1 MRTDF
6 TTGFSMVTLSATGQ
20 DIKQQ
25 LEALQWPEHVC
36 FVYDDPNDWAR
47 AVVRFLKVGLDHAE
61 TCFCLLPEGFF
72 SDGALM
78 SPVDSV
84 LFQRAIEDGT
94 LVSLQNNEI
103 LREPMTKAGGFLEQL
118 AAHCKSAG
126 PSGCRIVCDMTWL
139 KDCGYSEK
147 WRADLLSWL
156 CESGEDYSLLV
167 MSGYDRISTSA
178 PELRKTFG
186 RHSYIHHGGHLLPG
200 GFGDIHPKRFKP
212 TVSAWRR
219 TFRRGQVLDAIFN
232 AAPFAMWMLDRNK
245 EVVFVNRQ
253 VCEIL
258 GVTEAQILGTQ
269 CRAQHQGTA
278 DKVVGPFVLDDIGVD
293 QEDGPL
299 EKEQAFLHAD
309 GQLHEYRVI
318 RAKVLGDDGKVEGLL
333 GLALDIT
340 AHKKAERLLLEGE
353 RRFRDI
359 ALSVGDLIWE
369 VGPDWRFR
377 YLSERASSILGYTA
391 DTLLGK
397 SLAEMDT
404 AAEAEAWQILFREW
418 EKTPATFRNVEK
430 WLRHKDGRQRCL
442 LLSGMPIVDE
452 EGRPDGFRGVA
463 EDITDRKQQEANLK
477 SALWEAEDARDK
489 IDSILRSITDALVVI
504 DNAGRVIML
513 NPKAEVLFDLS
524 AEQSAGRP
532 IYDLCQSDEVRAGL
546 VKLLDNVASTVCEAC
561 FAWPGGVENKPV
573 FFKARA
579 SRVRNMQG
587 VDTGYIVIFQ
597 DMTREREME
606 RVKTE
611 FISTAAHELRTP
623 LTSIMGYME
632 FCLHPEDF
640 GGFSAA
646 QLKEFMSEIY
656 DKAEVLERIVSDLLD
671 ISRMEAGREIPLVM
685 ESVNI
690 EEVSRKLLKHFQLQ
704 FPLYRFELEFA
715 SGDEHLVRADRE
727 KLVQVLE
734 NLISNAVKYSAEGSP
749 VRVVGGREATSYRIS
764 VRDKGIGMTPE
775 QIERMFERF
784 YRAVD
789 LNSGVRGLGLGMHI
803 VKHIIERHGGS
814 IQVISAPRQG
824 TEIIF
829 SLPLS
834 E

>member
-1 MRTDF
+1 MK
-6 TTGFSMVTLSATGQ
+6 TLYSAGHEVR
-20 DIKQQ
+20 QQ
-25 LEALQWPEHVC
+25 LEDLQWPEHVC
-36 FVYDDPNDWAR
+36 FVYDETNDWVQ
-47 AVVRFLKVGLDHAE
+47 AVLSFLKTGLRQAE
-61 TCFCLLPEGFF
+61 ICFCLLPDGFF
-72 SDGALM
+72 PDM
-78 SPVDSV
+78 SLLTSAEGV
-84 LFQRAIEDGT
+84 LFQRAIEDGL
-94 LVSLQNNEI
+94 LVLLQSSEA
-103 LREPMTKAGGFLEQL
+103 LRGAAAKDAGVLAQL
-118 AAHCKSAG
+118 AARCKVAEPAG
-126 PSGCRIVCDMTWL
+126 RRIVCDMTWL
-139 KDCGYSEK
+139 KACGYPEK
-147 WRADLLSWL
+147 WRADLLTWL
-156 CESGEDYSLLV
+156 CENVEDHSLLV
-167 MSGYDRISTSA
+167 MSGYDRTLTSA
-178 PELRKTFG
+178 PELRKAFG
-186 RHSYIHHGGHLLPG
+186 KHHYIHHGGHLLPG
-200 GFGDIHPKRFKP
+200 GFGEIHPKRFKP

-258 GVTEAQILGTQ
+258 GVAEAQILGTE
-269 CRAQHQGTA
+269 CRAQHEDVFGEGVGTF
-278 DKVVGPFVLDDIGVD
+278 DMDDVAVD
-293 QEDGPL
+293 QADGPL
-299 EKEQAFLHAD
+299 EKEQTFLHAD
-309 GQLHEYRVI
+309 GQLHDYRVI
-318 RAKVLGDDGKVEGLL
+318 RAKVLGDDGQVEGLL
-333 GLALDIT
+333 GLAMDIT
-340 AHKKAERLLLEGE
+340 SHKKSERLLWEGE

-377 YLSERASSILGYTA
+377 YLSERASSILGYEA
-391 DTLLGK
+391 KTLLGK

-404 AAEAEAWQILFREW
+404 AAEAKAWQVLFREW
-418 EKTPATFRNVEK
+418 EKKPSTFRNVEK

-442 LLSGMPIVDE
+442 LLSGIPIFDE
-452 EGRPDGFRGVA
+452 AGRPDGFRGVA
-463 EDITDRKQQEANLK
+463 EDITDRKQQEDSLK
-477 SALWEAEDARDK
+477 RALWEAEDSRDK

-504 DNAGRVIML
+504 NNTGRVVML
-513 NPKAEVLFDLS
+513 NPKAEALFGKS
-524 AEQSAGRP
+524 GEQAVGLP
-532 IYDLCQSDEVRAGL
+532 IYGLCQPGEVRKGMMQ
-546 VKLLDNVASTVCEAC
+546 LLESVESGVCEAC
-561 FAWPGGVENKPV
+561 FAWPYGAEQKQV

-579 SRVRNMQG
+579 SRVQNMLG
-587 VDTGYIVIFQ
+587 DNTGYIVILQ

-632 FCLHPEDF
+632 FCMHPEDF

-671 ISRMEAGREIPLVM
+671 ISRMEAGRDIPLVM
-685 ESVNI
+685 ESVNVEDI
-690 EEVSRKLLKHFQLQ
+690 SRKLLKHFQLQ
-704 FPLYRFELEFA
+704 FPRYRFELEFA
-715 SGDEHLVRADRE
+715 AGGAHLVRADRE
-727 KLVQVLE
+727 KLVQVME

-749 VRVVGGREATSYRIS
+749 VRVTGVREPASYRIS
-764 VRDKGIGMTPE
+764 VRDKGIGMTPA

-814 IQVISAPRQG
+814 IQVVSAPGQG

>member
-1 MRTDF
+1 MKTFF
-6 TTGFSMVTLSATGQ
+6 TAGNEV
-20 DIKQQ
+20 KHQ
-25 LEALQWPEHVC
+25 LEDLQWPEHVC
-36 FVYDDPNDWAR
+36 FVYDEVNDWVS
-47 AVVRFLKVGLDHAE
+47 AVFRFLKAGLYRSE
-61 TCFCLLPEGFF
+61 ICFCLLPDGFLNDRTLISA
-72 SDGALM
+72 SDDDL
-78 SPVDSV
+78 
-84 LFQRAIEDGT
+84 LQRSLEQGT
-94 LVSLQNNEI
+94 LVLLQDSEK
-103 LREPMTKAGGFLEQL
+103 LRGSADEAGFLELL
-118 AAHCKSAG
+118 AARCKAAG
-126 PSGCRIVCDMTWL
+126 VSGCRIICDMTWL
-139 KDCGYSEK
+139 RNCGYSEK
-147 WRADLLSWL
+147 WRADLLAWL
-156 CESGEDYSLLV
+156 FENIEDHSLLV
-167 MSGYDRISTSA
+167 MSGFDRTGTSA
-178 PELRKTFG
+178 PELRKAFG
-186 RHSYIHHGGHLLPG
+186 RHQYIHHGGHLLPG
-200 GFGDIHPKRFKP
+200 GFGEIHPKRFKP

-258 GVTEAQILGTQ
+258 GVREAQILGTE
-269 CRAQHQGTA
+269 CHAQHERDSDA
-278 DKVVGPFVLDDIGVD
+278 VAGPFNMDDIAVD
-293 QEDGPL
+293 QAEGPF
-299 EKEQAFLHAD
+299 EKEQTFLHAD
-309 GQLHEYRVI
+309 GHLHDYRVI
-318 RAKVLGDDGKVEGLL
+318 RTKVLGDDGQVEGLL

-340 AHKKAERLLLEGE
+340 SQKKAERLLREGE

-377 YLSERASSILGYTA
+377 YLSERANSVLGYA
-391 DTLLGK
+391 AETLIGK

-404 AAEAEAWQILFREW
+404 AAEAQAWQVLFREW

-430 WLRHKDGRQRCL
+430 WLQHKDGGQRCL

-452 EGRPDGFRGVA
+452 DGRPDGFRGVA
-463 EDITDRKQQEANLK
+463 EDITDRKQQEASLK

-504 DNAGRVIML
+504 NNAGRVVML
-513 NPKAEVLFDLS
+513 NPKAEALFGKPG
-524 AEQSAGRP
+524 EQAVGLP
-532 IYDLCQSDEVRAGL
+532 VYGLCQPGEVRDGMM
-546 VKLLDNVASTVCEAC
+546 KLLENVASGVCEAC
-561 FAWPGGVENKPV
+561 FAWPYGQEQKQV

-579 SRVRNMQG
+579 SRVRNILG
-587 VDTGYIVIFQ
+587 DNTGYIVILQ

-632 FCLHPEDF
+632 FCMHPEDF

-671 ISRMEAGREIPLVM
+671 ISRMEAGRDIPLVM
-685 ESVNI
+685 ESVNV
-690 EEVSRKLLKHFQLQ
+690 EDVSRKLLKHFQLQ
-704 FPLYRFELEFA
+704 FPRYRFEMEFA
-715 SGDEHLVRADRE
+715 AGGTHLVRADRE

-749 VRVVGGREATSYRIS
+749 VRVTGVRESTSYRIS
-764 VRDKGIGMTPE
+764 VRDKGIGMTSA

-814 IQVISAPRQG
+814 IQVVSAPRQG